1 MTTSLVTPP
10 VQDDLVGASLKPQID
25 TIIDELIASLPDPDK
40 LSSGERRG
48 IIARYTAVLEG
59 NFIYWMTATYLSV
72 KSEEAQPILVDNLM
86 EEIRDCHPAML
97 RNFTIAAHAFPTDT
111 DALEVH
117 QDLTNVR
124 LFLGR
129 LSGVQNLLT
138 MAFFEGFIQQF
149 MAYLA
154 DLAGAQ
160 GSVERV
166 YTDVHGVC
174 DVTHSLELFRAVS
187 VEMAVNPID
196 PSTDLFEGVDLLRTL
211 IQTVIHGRQREGR
224 GLDVGR
230 EHSKLQTQLYTDDAL
245 VEHAGYCKVSGAY
258 LYTVLHEVPDPLA
271 RVLLIGP
278 FASERHN
285 SYLPWVRWARYLAA
299 KGIEVLRYD
308 YRGIGESTGI
318 FEEMTFDHWS
328 EDVEL
333 LADWLKSRSP
343 EVPLVL
349 HGLEIGALLAGNAF
363 HSGIGRRAP
372 TVVATGQRTTGAP
385 FHPPTLGGPGTL
397 V

>member
-1 MTTSLVTPP
+1 MTTSLVTLP

-25 TIIDELIASLPDPDK
+25 GIIEELIASLPDPEK

-59 NFIYWMTATYLSV
+59 NFIYWMTATYLSA
-72 KSEEAQPILVDNLM
+72 KSEEAHPILLDNLL

-97 RNFTIAAHAFPTDT
+97 RDFTIAAHAFPTDS

-154 DLAGAQ
+154 GLAGAQ

-174 DVTHSLELFRAVS
+174 DVTHSQELFRAVS
-187 VEMAVNPID
+187 VEMALNPID

-211 IQTVIHGRQREGR
+211 IRTIIHGRGE
-224 GLDVGR
+224 
-230 EHSKLQTQLYTDDAL
+230 
-245 VEHAGYCKVSGAY
+245 KVA
-258 LYTVLHEVPDPLA
+258 V
-271 RVLLIGP
+271 
-278 FASERHN
+278 
-285 SYLPWVRWARYLAA
+285 
-299 KGIEVLRYD
+299 
-308 YRGIGESTGI
+308 
-318 FEEMTFDHWS
+318 
-328 EDVEL
+328 
-333 LADWLKSRSP
+333 
-343 EVPLVL
+343 
-349 HGLEIGALLAGNAF
+349 
-363 HSGIGRRAP
+363 
-372 TVVATGQRTTGAP
+372 
-385 FHPPTLGGPGTL
+385 
-397 V
+397 

>member
-1 MTTSLVTPP
+1 MTTSLFTPL

-25 TIIDELIASLPDPDK
+25 GIIKELIASLPDPDK
-40 LSSGERRG
+40 LSAGERRG

-59 NFIYWMTATYLSV
+59 NFIYWMTATYLSA
-72 KSEEAQPILVDNLM
+72 KSEEAHPILLDNLM

-97 RNFTIAAHAFPTDT
+97 RNFTMAAHAFPTDS

-174 DVTHSLELFRAVS
+174 DVTHSQELFRAVS
-187 VEMAVNPID
+187 VEMALNPID

-211 IQTVIHGRQREGR
+211 IRTIIHGRSE
-224 GLDVGR
+224 
-230 EHSKLQTQLYTDDAL
+230 
-245 VEHAGYCKVSGAY
+245 KV
-258 LYTVLHEVPDPLA
+258 
-271 RVLLIGP
+271 
-278 FASERHN
+278 
-285 SYLPWVRWARYLAA
+285 AA
-299 KGIEVLRYD
+299 
-308 YRGIGESTGI
+308 
-318 FEEMTFDHWS
+318 
-328 EDVEL
+328 
-333 LADWLKSRSP
+333 
-343 EVPLVL
+343 
-349 HGLEIGALLAGNAF
+349 
-363 HSGIGRRAP
+363 
-372 TVVATGQRTTGAP
+372 
-385 FHPPTLGGPGTL
+385 
-397 V
+397 